1 MTNNKEILESDALIQ
16 YNNRL
21 FFAQALAHGQKTGEI
36 TPERIDEIHKDTAVL
51 SHKLISI
58 RVEDFTSSTAIRRHI
73 QEAFALTSIGLEY
86 GSKGDLDKSVRLLN
100 KNRTIKFFQIGNTLV
115 DKLVIRSQKTLETSK
130 LTSPEQ
136 TMLPVAAPDE
146 IRVYNDWEREFLESI
161 SERKLVIDAAQVV
174 LHQVSA
180 PRPLTRL
187 EDIAIANRQLDD
199 LDLRLNYFQ
208 ALPQEKVFA
217 PEYLFPIS
225 GDIPQQ
231 ITKSLMVNLIL
242 YREIDFHLSL
252 EDWNNFHEI
261 AYDADGNTIKKDTR
275 DRLLGWIGHYL
286 DRMGQADEVR
296 KYAIKYWRHCLIQ
309 VETELNRKPRQE
321 TANNSHP

>member
-1 MTNNKEILESDALIQ
+1 MTKNKEILESDALIQ

-21 FFAQALAHGQKTGEI
+21 FFAQTLAHGQKTGEI

-51 SHKLISI
+51 SHKLIAI
-58 RVEDFTSSTAIRRHI
+58 RVEDFTSSTAIRKHV

-86 GSKGDLDKSVRLLN
+86 GSKGDLGKSVRLLN

-115 DKLVIRSQKTLETSK
+115 DKLVIRSQNTLETSK
-130 LTSPEQ
+130 LTAPEQ
-136 TMLPVAAPDE
+136 PALPATVPEE
-146 IRVYNDWEREFLESI
+146 IQVYNDLEREFLESI

-174 LHQVSA
+174 LHQVSP
-180 PRPLTRL
+180 PRPLTSL

-199 LDLRLNYFQ
+199 LDCRLNYFQ

-231 ITKSLMVNLIL
+231 ITQSLMVNLIL
-242 YREIDFHLSL
+242 YREIDFHLAP
-252 EDWNNFHEI
+252 EDWNNFHDI
-261 AYDADGNTIKKDTR
+261 AYDAADDTIKKDTR

-296 KYAIKYWRHCLIQ
+296 KYTIKYWRYCLKQ
-309 VETELNRKPRQE
+309 VETELKSKPRHD
-321 TANNSHP
+321 AVNVSRS